1 MEQNKIKDQSNTKKT
16 SKMVSFRMPMP
27 YIDQLQG
34 LADATGQSKSDVLRS
49 GLDAL
54 QAAHKA
60 QGGQA
65 GAI

>member
-1 MEQNKIKDQSNTKKT
+1 MEQNTMKDQSNTKKT

-34 LADATGQSKSDVLRS
+34 LADATGQSKSEVLRS

-60 QGGQA
+60 QGGQT

>member
-1 MEQNKIKDQSNTKKT
+1 MKDQSNTKKT

-34 LADATGQSKSDVLRS
+34 LADARGQSKSEVLRS

-60 QGGQA
+60 QGEQA

>member
-1 MEQNKIKDQSNTKKT
+1 MEQKKKKKKINTTKT
-16 SKMVSFRMPMP
+16 GKMVSFRMSWACV
-27 YIDQLQG
+27 DQLQG
-34 LADATGQSKSDVLRS
+34 LADATGQSKSEVLRS

>member
-1 MEQNKIKDQSNTKKT
+1 MEQKKKKKKINTTKT
-16 SKMVSFRMPMP
+16 GKMVSFRMSWACV
-27 YIDQLQG
+27 DQLQA
-34 LADATGQSKSDVLRS
+34 LADATGQSKSEVLRS

-60 QGGQA
+60 QGEQA

>member
-1 MEQNKIKDQSNTKKT
+1 MKDQSNTKKT

-34 LADATGQSKSDVLRS
+34 LADATGKSKSEVLRS

-54 QAAHKA
+54 QAIQMAKR
-60 QGGQA
+60 GQTVS
-65 GAI
+65 I

>member
-1 MEQNKIKDQSNTKKT
+1 
-16 SKMVSFRMPMP
+16 MVSFRMPMP

>member
-1 MEQNKIKDQSNTKKT
+1 MEQNTMKDQSKTKKT

-34 LADATGQSKSDVLRS
+34 LADATGQSKSEVLRS

-54 QAAHKA
+54 QAIQMAKR
-60 QGGQA
+60 GQTVS
-65 GAI
+65 I